1 MTPRERLLATLRRE
15 PLDRPPLAFWR
26 HAPGLDRDP
35 RRLADATLRF
45 ADRWRLDLI
54 KLTPSATYC
63 VEDWGC
69 RPGESAEPTGAA
81 VCASHAIR
89 SEADWTR
96 IAPLDPGAGALGR
109 ELEAVHRVARLRAE
123 EIPVVHTL
131 FSPLSVALK
140 LAGDR
145 LREDLRRTPEPVRRA
160 LEAITATLIRY
171 ARTALEAGADGIFV
185 ATQAASRRVVDAT
198 ELGDWELPYLRRLL
212 DSLEPLSSV
221 TILHLHG
228 QELHFERFTDLP
240 AHVLSW
246 ADRQAGPSLSEARRG
261 WTAVVMGGLD
271 EWGALRTGPRAA
283 IEAEVHDALRQTDGL
298 GLVLAPGCVLPL
310 DLPDEHLAAVVR
322 AARGSATRTTR

>member
-15 PLDRPPLAFWR
+15 PVDRPPLTFWR
-26 HAPGLDRDP
+26 HAPGLDREP

-45 ADRWRLDLI
+45 TDRWRLDLI

-69 RPGESAEPTGAA
+69 RPREGTEPTGAA
-81 VCASHAIR
+81 ACAAHAIR
-89 SEADWTR
+89 SDADWTR

-109 ELEAVHRVARLRAE
+109 ELEAVHRVARLRSE
-123 EIPVVHTL
+123 EVPVVHTL
-131 FSPLSVALK
+131 FSPLSVARK

-145 LREDLRRTPEPVRRA
+145 LREDLRRIPETVQRA

-171 ARTALEAGADGIFV
+171 AHTALEAGADGIFV
-185 ATQAASRRVVDAT
+185 ATQVASGRVVDAA
-198 ELGDWELPYLRRLL
+198 ELAEWELPYLRRVLE
-212 DSLEPLSSV
+212 SLEPLSTV

-228 QELHFERFTDLP
+228 QELHFDRFLDLP
-240 AHVLSW
+240 AHILSW
-246 ADRQAGPSLSEARRG
+246 ADRRAGPSLAEAQRR
-261 WTAVVMGGLD
+261 WTAAVMGGLD

-283 IEAEVHDALRQTDGL
+283 IEAEVQDALRQTGDL

-310 DLPDEHLAAVVR
+310 DIPDDHLVAVVR
-322 AARGSATRTTR
+322 AAQGSAARTAG